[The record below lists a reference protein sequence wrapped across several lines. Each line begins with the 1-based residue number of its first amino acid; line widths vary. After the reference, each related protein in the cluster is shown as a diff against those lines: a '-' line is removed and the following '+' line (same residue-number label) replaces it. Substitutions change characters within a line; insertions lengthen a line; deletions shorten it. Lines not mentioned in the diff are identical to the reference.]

1 MQPGLH
7 PSRRADALL
16 RMRGDE
22 PGSLGEDPLPGIP
35 TLHGVVFDTLRRG
48 RMADGGEGHV
58 NPFDSWP
65 ILIRLGALP
74 DLKELALKTP
84 LVPLTKT
91 SSSAPENGMARDVA

>member
-1 MQPGLH
+1 
-7 PSRRADALL
+7 
-16 RMRGDE
+16 
-22 PGSLGEDPLPGIP
+22 
-35 TLHGVVFDTLRRG
+35 
-48 RMADGGEGHV
+48 MADGGEGHV